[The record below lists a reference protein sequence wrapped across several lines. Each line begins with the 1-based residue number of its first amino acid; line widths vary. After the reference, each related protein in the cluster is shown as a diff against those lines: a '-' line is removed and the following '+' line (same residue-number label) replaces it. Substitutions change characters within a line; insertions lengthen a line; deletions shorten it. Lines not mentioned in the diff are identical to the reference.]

1 MIYAYN
7 ILTGYMAIRGCMFI
21 HIPMFF
27 AQLAFV
33 RTPKNLGEGFEDLEE
48 SFNSWWHLALFMHF
62 IMAMLH
68 VGFFAIYVTSGD
80 KDDTGYE
87 DLSTATTLDTLL
99 RVL

>member
-33 RTPKNLGEGFEDLEE
+33 RTPKNLGDGFEELEE
-48 SFNSWWHLALFMHF
+48 SFSAWWNLGLSMHF
-62 IMAMLH
+62 ILAMLH
-68 VGFFAIYVTSGD
+68 LGFFLIMYNSGEEDD
-80 KDDTGYE
+80 KGY
-87 DLSTATTLDTLL
+87 
-99 RVL
+99 